1 MKKTIAAALLL
12 TLITACSTPE
22 KIAQK
27 AITNT
32 EAFAK
37 VGRKFLELNPCANDS
52 TFSIY
57 SDTLV
62 YIDTTYDVDS
72 SLYFPSKDCC
82 TSDRTLMI
90 NPIGSFNCD
99 SILVV
104 NGSSIKFTPP
114 IKTRT
119 ITKRTIYRDT
129 FKIVVVDKLL
139 LKLSQDSTNKYKQL
153 YEAAQARSLVE
164 IDKTKHYKKEL
175 TVTWLVLGII
185 SIIILFIIAYKSK
198 INAKLETFKNSI
210 NKL

>member
-1 MKKTIAAALLL
+1 MKKTIATALLL

-22 KIAQK
+22 KLAHK

-52 TFSIY
+52 TFSVY

-62 YIDTTYDVDS
+62 YIDTTYDVDTPTVMPIPKD
-72 SLYFPSKDCC
+72 SL
-82 TSDRTLMI
+82 
-90 NPIGSFNCD
+90 
-99 SILVV
+99 LVI
-104 NGSSIKFTPP
+104 NGSLVKP
-114 IKTRT
+114 IKSKT
-119 ITKRTIYRDT
+119 IIKTIIYKDSV
-129 FKIVVVDKLL
+129 KVIVVDGAAIKM
-139 LKLSQDSTNKYKQL
+139 LKDSVAYYKDL
-153 YEAAQARSLVE
+153 YEKAQARSLVE

-198 INAKLETFKNSI
+198 INAKLKAVKDSI